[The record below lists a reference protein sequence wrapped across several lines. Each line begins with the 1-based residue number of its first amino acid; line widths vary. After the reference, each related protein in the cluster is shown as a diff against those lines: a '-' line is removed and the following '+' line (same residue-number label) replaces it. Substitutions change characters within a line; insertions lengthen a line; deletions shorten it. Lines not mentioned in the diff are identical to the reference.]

1 MFIAITLLVFIL
13 LLAWL
18 ASKIFTQRQ
27 LTWILWGCLI
37 SAVGAIAV
45 ATLLDEYRAYRKKLE
60 PKPIIT
66 LSGEDAEFF
75 VRLQKGFHETRSY
88 YDIVKQLPPN
98 SDVRIYKEYVEKINE
113 ISGKNS
119 GLIVARLDDCQLS
132 IQYASVWVR
141 FFYDRTNHLSVSRRQ
156 MDAEETKRKQDRDE
170 KRYLELYAKCIEI
183 FKGFKIADQP

>member
-66 LSGEDAEFF
+66 VSGQDSEFF
-75 VRLQKGFHETRSY
+75 VRLEKAFQETRSY
-88 YDIVKQLPPN
+88 YDIVKKLPLN
-98 SDVRIYKEYVEKINE
+98 SDKEIYKKYDQRIGDLVLSVRGAIIPDLGN
-113 ISGKNS
+113 
-119 GLIVARLDDCQLS
+119 CQLNLQQGAGW
-132 IQYASVWVR
+132 IR
-141 FFYDRTNHLSVSRRQ
+141 FFYDRRGPISSNEMS
-156 MDAEETKRKQDRDE
+156 AAGTKEYQDRTE
-170 KRYLELYAKCIEI
+170 VRYLETYAECVEL
-183 FKGFKIADQP
+183 FKQYRVVDQP